1 MNNRDVAVI
10 KKLLER
16 IAKEL
21 NKGYMCQWC
30 GHKTIS
36 PAGGT
41 CQQSPHHHHQYVKAE
56 LEEDDIR

>member
-1 MNNRDVAVI
+1 MNSRDVAVI

-21 NKGYMCQWC
+21 NKGYICSYC

-36 PAGGT
+36 PTGGT

-56 LEEDDIR
+56 LVKEE

>member
-1 MNNRDVAVI
+1 MNSRDVAVI

-21 NKGYMCQWC
+21 NKGYVCQWC

-36 PAGGT
+36 P
-41 CQQSPHHHHQYVKAE
+41 PP
-56 LEEDDIR
+56 IREG